1 MTPRREVY
9 EQELNEV
16 EQQFAQHNLD
26 KDMRRDS
33 QEAARVVPKEIVRRA
48 KAANLFLLAFFVA
61 LIGLLVFAL
70 GGF

>member
-1 MTPRREVY
+1 MTPRREIY

-26 KDMRRDS
+26 KNMRRDS
-33 QEAARVVPKEIVRRA
+33 QKAGRVVPKETVRRT
-48 KAANLFLLAFFVA
+48 KAANLFLLAFLVA